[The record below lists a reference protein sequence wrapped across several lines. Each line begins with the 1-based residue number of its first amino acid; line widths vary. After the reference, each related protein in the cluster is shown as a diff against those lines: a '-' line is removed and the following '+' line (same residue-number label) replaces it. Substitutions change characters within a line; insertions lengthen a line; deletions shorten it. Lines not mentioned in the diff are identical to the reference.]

1 MLLFIAFP
9 LVSVVLQSVHTA
21 HEAVLVTVEN
31 CGPFGCKKKLRLI
44 RMQQAQFVQLS
55 LLADLL
61 GWIFI
66 LTVAIW
72 QLLKSNKH
80 GHQLIAYPLFF
91 KLLAIYHFTGQWHL
105 PLPLP
110 LQ

>member
-31 CGPFGCKKKLRLI
+31 CGPFGCKKETTIDQDATSAI
-44 RMQQAQFVQLS
+44 RAAEPLGRFVGLDIYFDRGH
-55 LLADLL
+55 LA
-61 GWIFI
+61 IAE
-66 LTVAIW
+66 VK
-72 QLLKSNKH
+72 QH
-80 GHQLIAYPLFF
+80 GHQLRAYPHFV

-105 PLPLP
+105 PSPLP